1 MSLQAS
7 TEFTP
12 QERGA
17 CHTEASTAD
26 TGRTTG
32 ESGRQRLKVT
42 LNLERREVT
51 DMGRLIQDQARL
63 EIFL

>member
-17 CHTEASTAD
+17 CHTEASTAG

-32 ESGRQRLKVT
+32 ESVRQRLKET

-51 DMGRLIQDQARL
+51 DTERLIQDQASV
-63 EIFL
+63 EIFV